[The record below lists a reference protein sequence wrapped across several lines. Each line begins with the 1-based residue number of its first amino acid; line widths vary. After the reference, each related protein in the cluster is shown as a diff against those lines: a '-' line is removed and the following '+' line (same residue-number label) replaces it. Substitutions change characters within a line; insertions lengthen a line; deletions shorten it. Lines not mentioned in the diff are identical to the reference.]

1 MAIRASLTTPC
12 VFLFLFLACGDG
24 GGDDDPS
31 GVGTSNATS
40 SADTSASA
48 SGDGSTSDVA
58 TSTSADSSGD
68 ASESTGAA
76 IHFCGLADLKPSAT
90 NPIESDLAPMM
101 IPPDIAAIQ
110 LDNCG
115 CHLADTLEVADVPDY
130 PSTGP
135 FDMTTWAGFQAERAS
150 DGMPYHVIAHGYV
163 MSEFM
168 PLSTYCNIGGGE
180 GMPPD
185 QRATLVEW
193 LSVGAPD
200 GATWEP

>member
-1 MAIRASLTTPC
+1 MAIRASLITLC
-12 VFLFLFLACGDG
+12 DILLVACGDSG
-24 GGDDDPS
+24 GDDPS
-31 GVGTSNATS
+31 GGGTSDATS
-40 SADTSASA
+40 AADTSSPT
-48 SGDGSTSDVA
+48 SGDGNTDTIA
-58 TSTSADSSGD
+58 PSTSADSSGD

-76 IHFCGLADLKPSAT
+76 IHFCGLADLKPSAA
-90 NPIESDLAPMM
+90 NPIESGLAAMM

-110 LDNCG
+110 VGNCG
-115 CHLADTLEVADVPDY
+115 CHLADALEVADVPDY

-135 FDMTTWAGFQAERAS
+135 FDMATWTGFQAERVS

-163 MSEFM
+163 MTEFM

-193 LSVGAPD
+193 LSMGAPD

>member
-1 MAIRASLTTPC
+1 LL
-12 VFLFLFLACGDG
+12 VACADSG
-24 GGDDDPS
+24 GDPS
-31 GVGTSNATS
+31 GVDTSNATS
-40 SADTSASA
+40 AADTSASA
-48 SGDGSTSDVA
+48 SSDSSSGIVA

-76 IHFCGLADLKPSAT
+76 ILFCGLADLKPSAT
-90 NPIESDLAPMM
+90 DPIESGLGAMQ

-110 LDNCG
+110 VGNCG
-115 CHLADTLEVADVPDY
+115 CHLADALEVADVPDY

-135 FDMTTWAGFQAERAS
+135 FDMTTWTGFQAERMS
-150 DGMPYHVIAHGYV
+150 DSMPYHVIAHGHV

-168 PLSTYCNIGGGE
+168 PLSTYCNVGGGE

-193 LSVGAPD
+193 LSMGAPD